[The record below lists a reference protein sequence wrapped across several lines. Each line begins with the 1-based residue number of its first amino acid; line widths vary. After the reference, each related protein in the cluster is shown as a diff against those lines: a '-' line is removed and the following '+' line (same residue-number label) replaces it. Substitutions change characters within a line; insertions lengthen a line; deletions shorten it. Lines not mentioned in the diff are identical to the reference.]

1 MNLGLVSRKVI
12 GLIMYAQRSDK
23 WHHTMCRYLGL
34 PFDTDFLYGIIPGV
48 CREAIGRYDFMY
60 TNVKCFDSDK
70 TYAWSEHHANKINNG
85 RFSNQTAYYGTAPFL
100 WELGRVAAKGMP
112 RAEGS
117 LFFLPRDDQV
127 TIREEEFDSVQK
139 LLDEAP
145 RPLTF
150 LLPWRQCDIWKNW
163 DKVKV
168 TGDCKFIQ
176 MKDPITRQS
185 ILSEAFLKHKHIYI
199 PWPGTDV
206 YYAEFLDKNIIV
218 YDRLEQY
225 RTKVKDELERE
236 MDLVLNY
243 LKWGYDY
250 LSDRQKQYFGWTKE
264 WMDIDKQD
272 RQYLAHKMLGLN
284 ALKSPDEL
292 YNDLLERGWLEPH
305 VPRLPNPEYTDAYLW
320 LKDNI
325 SDVSCTPKGEQMYA
339 LL

>member
-1 MNLGLVSRKVI
+1 
-12 GLIMYAQRSDK
+12 
-23 WHHTMCRYLGL
+23 MCQISEIS
-34 PFDTDFLYGIIPGV
+34 FSIDFFL
-48 CREAIGRYDFMY
+48 
-60 TNVKCFDSDK
+60 
-70 TYAWSEHHANKINNG
+70 WKINNG

-100 WELGRVAAKGMP
+100 WELGRIASTEGMP
-112 RAEGS
+112 SPEGS

-127 TIREEEFDSVQK
+127 TIREEEFDSVQT
-139 LLDEAP
+139 LIDAAP

-150 LLPWRQCDIWKNW
+150 LLPWRTCDIWKNW

-168 TGDCKFIQ
+168 SGDCKFIQ
-176 MKDPITRQS
+176 MSDPVTRQG
-185 ILSEAFLKHKHIYI
+185 ILSKAFLKHEHIYI

-206 YYAEFLDKNIIV
+206 YYAEFLNRNVIV

-243 LKWGYDY
+243 LKWGYDF
-250 LSDRQKQYFGWTKE
+250 LTDNQKTYFGWTSD

-272 RQYLAHKMLGLN
+272 RQYFMSKMLGLN

-292 YNDLLERGWLEPH
+292 YNELLDMGWLEH
-305 VPRLPNPEYTDAYLW
+305 DIPRVPNPEYQQAYEW

-325 SDVSCTPKGEQMYA
+325 PDVSCTPKGEQMYA

>member
-1 MNLGLVSRKVI
+1 
-12 GLIMYAQRSDK
+12 MYAQQSDK
-23 WHHTMCRYLGL
+23 WHHSMARYLGL
-34 PFDTDFLYGIIPGV
+34 PLDTSFLFGIIPGV

-60 TNVKCFDSDK
+60 TNTKCFNSDK
-70 TYAWSEHHANKINNG
+70 TYAWSQHHANKINNG

-112 RAEGS
+112 SPKGS

-127 TIREEEFDSVQK
+127 TIREDEFDSVQK
-139 LLDEAP
+139 LLDAAP
-145 RPLTF
+145 RPLTL
-150 LLPWRQCDIWKNW
+150 LLPWRSCDIWRNW
-163 DKVKV
+163 DKVTV
-168 TGDCKFIQ
+168 GGDCKFIQ
-176 MKDPITRQS
+176 MKDPVTRQG
-185 ILSEAFLKHKHIYI
+185 ILSRAFLEHEHIYI

-206 YYAEFLDKNIIV
+206 YYAEFLNRNVIV

-243 LKWGYDY
+243 LKWGYDF
-250 LSDRQKQYFGWTKE
+250 LTDNQKTYFGWTSD

-272 RQYLAHKMLGLN
+272 RQYFMSKMLGLN

-292 YNDLLERGWLEPH
+292 YNELLDMGWLEH
-305 VPRLPNPEYTDAYLW
+305 DIPRVPNPEYQQAYEW

-325 SDVSCTPKGEQMYA
+325 PDVSCTPKGEQMYA

>member
-1 MNLGLVSRKVI
+1 MNLGLVSRIVI
-12 GLIMYAQRSDK
+12 GLIMYAQQSDK
-23 WHHTMCRYLGL
+23 WHHSMARYLGL
-34 PFDTDFLYGIIPGV
+34 PLDTSFLFGIIPGV

-60 TNVKCFDSDK
+60 TNTKCFNSDK
-70 TYAWSEHHANKINNG
+70 TYAWSQHHANKINNG

-112 RAEGS
+112 SPKGS

-127 TIREEEFDSVQK
+127 TIREDEFDSVQK
-139 LLDEAP
+139 LLDAAP
-145 RPLTF
+145 RPLTL
-150 LLPWRQCDIWKNW
+150 LLPWRSCDIWRNW
-163 DKVKV
+163 DKVTV
-168 TGDCKFIQ
+168 GGDCKFIQ
-176 MKDPITRQS
+176 MKDPVTRQG
-185 ILSEAFLKHKHIYI
+185 ILSRAFLEHEHIYI

-206 YYAEFLDKNIIV
+206 YYAEFLNRNVIV

-243 LKWGYDY
+243 LKWGYDF
-250 LSDRQKQYFGWTKE
+250 LTDNQKTYFGWTSD

-272 RQYLAHKMLGLN
+272 RQYFMSKMLGLN

-292 YNDLLERGWLEPH
+292 YNELLDMGWLEH
-305 VPRLPNPEYTDAYLW
+305 DIPRVPNPEYQQAYEW

-325 SDVSCTPKGEQMYA
+325 PDVSCTPKGEQMYA